1 MNSRRL
7 PWILA
12 AVMCLTSLASVAV
25 LPGKATAPKSNGFV
39 LETTVPKQFG
49 DWRLDE
55 RQVAQVVN
63 PQTQELLDRLYS
75 QILSRTY
82 VNAQGYRIM
91 LSLAYGDDQRGGL
104 QAHKPEVCYP
114 AQGFKLTSNEQAQ
127 IATDFGSIPGR
138 RLTTSLGERFEPITY
153 WISVGNSA
161 IETPLQKR
169 MAEMRM
175 VFTGQAPDGM
185 VFRVSSIDTDS
196 ARAFDAQQRFV
207 NDLVAAVPP
216 QARKRLSGL

>member
-1 MNSRRL
+1 MSNHRI
-7 PWILA
+7 PWVLA
-12 AVMCLTSLASVAV
+12 ALMCITSLGSMAV
-25 LPGKATAPKSNGFV
+25 LPGKSVVAKANSFV

-49 DWRLDE
+49 DWSLDQ

-75 QILSRTY
+75 QVLTRTY

-91 LSLAYGDDQRGGL
+91 LSVAYGDDQRGGL

-114 AQGFKLTSNEQAQ
+114 AQGFKLTSNVPAQ

-138 RLTTSLGERFEPITY
+138 RLTTHLGQRYEPITY
-153 WISVGNSA
+153 WISVGNSP
-161 IETPLQKR
+161 IETQLQKR

-175 VFTGQAPDGM
+175 GLTGQAPDGM
-185 VFRVSSIDTDS
+185 VFRVSSIDTDP
-196 ARAFDAQQRFV
+196 ARAFAVQERFIKDV
-207 NDLVAAVPP
+207 VAAVPP
-216 QARKRLSGL
+216 EARKRLSGL